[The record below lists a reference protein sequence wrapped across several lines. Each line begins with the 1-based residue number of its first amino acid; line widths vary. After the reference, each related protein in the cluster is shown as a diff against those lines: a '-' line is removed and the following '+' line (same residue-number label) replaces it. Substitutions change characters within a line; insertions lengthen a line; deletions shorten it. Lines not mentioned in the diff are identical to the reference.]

1 MNYRDIIKGNLDLG
15 HFLLNAHLADF
26 QDDEIFKR
34 PVPTANSAAWQL
46 GHLIAS
52 TQGMISSFD
61 PALAP
66 ALPAGFESGYTK
78 ATAGEND
85 PAKFHTKAQY
95 LDLFAKQKSAVSQ
108 FIERCSESDLDKP
121 APEKIRA
128 YAPTIGAMLMLC
140 GSHITMHIGQIAVL
154 RRALGKP
161 NIM

>member
-1 MNYRDIIKGNLDLG
+1 MNYRDLINGNLELG

-34 PVPTANSAAWQL
+34 PVPNANSAAWQL
-46 GHLIAS
+46 GHLISS
-52 TQGMISSFD
+52 TQGMITFFD
-61 PALAP
+61 PQLAP
-66 ALPAGFESGYTK
+66 ELPADFGSRYTK
-78 ATAGEND
+78 LTASEND
-85 PAKFHTKAQY
+85 PLKFHTKAEY
-95 LDLFAKQKSAVSQ
+95 LDLFAKQKNAVKQ

-140 GSHITMHIGQIAVL
+140 GSHITMHIGQVAVL